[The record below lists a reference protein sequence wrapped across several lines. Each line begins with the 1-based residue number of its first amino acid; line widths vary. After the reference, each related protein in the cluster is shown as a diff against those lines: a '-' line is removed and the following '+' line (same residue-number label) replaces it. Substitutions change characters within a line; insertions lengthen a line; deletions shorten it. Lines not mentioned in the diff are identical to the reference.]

1 MAPTLKKRLGALMLA
16 LCLAAALAACGGT
29 ADRPA
34 VESTERQFTAP
45 AEGDLIAIFS
55 TSLGEVRAVLYPDAA
70 PMAVYNFVGLA
81 RSGYYDGTVIWR
93 VEQGFAVQGPPS
105 TPTIPSRWRRT
116 AACATT
122 PALCA
127 PPPPRATPTAG
138 RASFTL
144 SPPCRTAWTRPC
156 RPS

>member
-55 TSLGEVRAVLYPDAA
+55 R
-70 PMAVYNFVGLA
+70 
-81 RSGYYDGTVIWR
+81 
-93 VEQGFAVQGPPS
+93 
-105 TPTIPSRWRRT
+105 
-116 AACATT
+116 
-122 PALCA
+122 
-127 PPPPRATPTAG
+127 
-138 RASFTL
+138 
-144 SPPCRTAWTRPC
+144 
-156 RPS
+156 